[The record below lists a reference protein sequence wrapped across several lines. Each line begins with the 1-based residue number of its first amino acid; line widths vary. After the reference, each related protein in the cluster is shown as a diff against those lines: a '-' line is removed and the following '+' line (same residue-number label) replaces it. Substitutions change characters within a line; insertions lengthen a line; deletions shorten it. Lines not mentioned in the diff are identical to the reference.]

1 MLAEAFGGDMTGSE
15 DESPSPVAFET
26 AGEHVARHVPMT
38 TPDTTAGEVRAALT
52 GRHYACATD
61 VAVCAD
67 GRLIGLLP
75 IEALL
80 AARADAPVRSIMD
93 PDPPVVRP
101 GADQELA
108 AWKAVQQGE
117 SALAVVDEAGGFVGL
132 IPPQRLLAV
141 LLAEHHEDMAR
152 LGGMWRNALSA
163 RRSLQEPIGR
173 RLVHRLPWLVVGLLG
188 MLLAADVVALFERE
202 LQSSLVLAFF
212 LPGLVYLADAVSTQ
226 TETLVVRG
234 LSVGIPI
241 SRVLRQEMVT
251 GVLIGFGL
259 ALAAIV
265 VTVGRWGVGEFVAVL
280 AISLALACT
289 AATAVAI
296 GLPWLLQ
303 RVGQDPAFASGPLG
317 TVIQD
322 LLSILIYFA
331 VARVVMA

>member
-1 MLAEAFGGDMTGSE
+1 M
-15 DESPSPVAFET
+15 
-26 AGEHVARHVPMT
+26 ARQVPTT
-38 TPDTTAGEVRAALT
+38 TPERTAGEVRAALT
-52 GRHYACATD
+52 GRQYACATD
-61 VAVCAD
+61 VAVCVE
-67 GRLIGLLP
+67 GRLIGLVP
-75 IEALL
+75 IEVLL
-80 AARADAPVRSIMD
+80 AAPADAPARTIMD
-93 PDPPVVRP
+93 PDPPIVRP
-101 GADQELA
+101 GADQEQA

-117 SALAVVDEAGGFVGL
+117 SALAVVDESGGFVGL

-173 RLVHRLPWLVVGLLG
+173 RLVHRLPWLVVGLVG

-202 LQSSLVLAFF
+202 LQTSLVLAFF

-241 SRVLRQEMVT
+241 SRVVRQELVT
-251 GVLIGFGL
+251 GGLIGLGL
-259 ALAAIV
+259 AVASAAV
-265 VTVGRWGVGEFVAVL
+265 AVWRWSDAEFVAVL
-280 AISLALACT
+280 AISLGLACV

-296 GLPWLLQ
+296 ALPWLLH
-303 RVGQDPAFASGPLG
+303 RLGQDPAFASGPLG

-322 LLSILIYFA
+322 LLSIVIYFV
-331 VARVVMA
+331 VARIVMG